1 MWRRSRIRKLE
12 CSGIY
17 PRAKGDQEKTNED
30 EVENEEATVV
40 HDFWR
45 SNGHD
50 SFETWLTS
58 SKANWARTYSWHH
71 ERRQALQSKCT
82 KEVHFPKDTSTSN
95 DGNDDRIDQ
104 LVNWL
109 SVRKQQWKL
118 DRRKRN
124 RPQSEMPIVPL
135 NKDSSRICF
144 AHENMYF
151 DEILKNEEQPMPIK
165 TSQLI
170 DIAWVF
176 DSQRGAPDDVI
187 VNLMTFL
194 CPSDHG
200 NLLCLSYTTNSLFI
214 QRNDMWKALF
224 PSHWVIPRRPR
235 KSWCAMYITKIRAEE
250 DASRK
255 RSDDLLIKAS
265 SIIQKGDQLSSLE
278 KLIEKATKDFE
289 FSVNYTSGVVLERNS
304 LLNMAVIDRRH
315 KITKWLIEEKG
326 ADIESCDRG
335 RFTPLMNAAWNGDRY
350 VARYL
355 LARGCD
361 RTKVGFN
368 HSSQGLASPKFEGLN
383 AEGWARK
390 RGHDEVAELI
400 RLGL

>member
-1 MWRRSRIRKLE
+1 MESKE
-12 CSGIY
+12 
-17 PRAKGDQEKTNED
+17 RAIED
-30 EVENEEATVV
+30 EIEIEEVTVV

-45 SNGHD
+45 TNGFN
-50 SFETWLTS
+50 SFDAWLVS
-58 SKANWARTYSWHH
+58 SKANWARSYSWHH
-71 ERRQALQSKCT
+71 ERRNELHSKCIE
-82 KEVHFPKDTSTSN
+82 EVHFPSVASTTTTADWN
-95 DGNDDRIDQ
+95 YDKLEQ

-118 DRRKRN
+118 ARRKRN
-124 RPQSEMPIVPL
+124 RHRSETPRVTVES
-135 NKDSSRICF
+135 NSSRLCF
-144 AHENMYF
+144 THDVYF
-151 DEILKNEEQPMPIK
+151 DDILMDEEQQQLMSRK
-165 TSQLI
+165 TTQPI
-170 DIAWVF
+170 DITWVF
-176 DSQRGAPDDVI
+176 DSQMGAPDDVI
-187 VNLMTFL
+187 VNVMSFL

-200 NLLCLSYTTNSLFI
+200 NLLCLSYTTNVLFK

-224 PSHWVIPRRPR
+224 PNHWVTPRRPR
-235 KSWCAMYITKIRAEE
+235 KSWCAMYITNIRAEE
-250 DASRK
+250 EASRK
-255 RSDDLLIKAS
+255 RSDDLLIKAN
-265 SIIQKGDQLSSLE
+265 IMIQKGDQLSSLE
-278 KLIEKATKDFE
+278 KLIDKATRDFE

-350 VARYL
+350 VTRYL

-361 RTKVGFN
+361 RAKIGYN
-368 HSSQGLASPKFEGLN
+368 HSSQGLAPSKFEGLT
-383 AEGWARK
+383 AEGWARR